1 MAQSK
6 ARDSRAA
13 PRSSALGALATP
25 RYATAWAAL
34 VYIVAT
40 LILAYPAL
48 VGRFLVNPASDQYI
62 GGYAFRE
69 FAAASLRAGHGFPLW
84 NPYLFGGMPYVAA
97 MSGDIFYPTF
107 LMRMIMPTDVAMTWA
122 FIIHIILAGFFT
134 YLFLRICRF
143 SFFGALTGGLIY
155 MMGGPISSYVSPG
168 HDGKLYVS
176 ALLPLVLYVLVRG
189 IRDGKAWSWGALA
202 LVTGLACLSPH
213 PQLFQYMLLLCGAFA
228 LWLAF
233 GTDNGSSLE
242 RRVAVKRL
250 GAAMLAVIVG
260 TLMGAIQYTSVF
272 QYVPWSP
279 RAGGLSGWD
288 HATSYSFPPEEL
300 INTYI
305 PQFTGMFNHYWG
317 RNGIHLHSEYL
328 GAVALVLALLGVV
341 YAWRP
346 ERRSFGRFWFV
357 TFIVALLW
365 TLGGFTPF
373 YHIVYALIPGTKYFR
388 APSTM
393 VFVVGLCVAIFAAL
407 GAERLER
414 GDVTRQYAVG
424 WLVAAGVVLLLGA
437 TGMLTNLAL
446 TLAPPEHQ
454 DGVSLNAPLLLV
466 GAVRTAIFSAAAAG
480 LLLALVM
487 GRAKRAVVAWA
498 VLALAAADLWSIEH
512 QYWIFSA
519 PAAQIYAANATT
531 DYVRKQPVPG
541 RVLQLPADAA
551 QSPYVPHDSYLFGN
565 ALMVQGI
572 RTVMGYHG
580 NEIGRY
586 HDLINARLTD
596 PQLWR
601 LLNVRYLLTN
611 LPSIPDSGFTKVVGP
626 TPDAAGTTTY
636 LYTVPGDD
644 PPAWVA
650 PVIVKA
656 ADTAVLVTVLDQRFD
671 IRRAA
676 LFDTSAAVQGQKIT
690 ALPEASTDTATVT
703 RYDPGHIEVNLAQ
716 PAPHGSA
723 LIVSENYY
731 PGWVATA
738 DGKPATVG
746 RADYI
751 LIGVALPDG
760 AKHVDLMFTSP
771 VYERGKMITIVATL
785 LALLLLAAGLIVDK
799 KRNA

>member
-1 MAQSK
+1 MAPSK

-13 PRSSALGALATP
+13 PRGLTLGTP
-25 RYATAWAAL
+25 RFAAAWAAL
-34 VYIVAT
+34 VYVVAT

-48 VGRFLVNPASDQYI
+48 VGQFLVNPTSDQYI
-62 GGYAFRE
+62 GGYAFRA

-107 LMRMIMPTDVAMTWA
+107 LLRLVMPVDVAMTWG
-122 FIIHIILAGFFT
+122 FIIHIVLAGFFT
-134 YLFLRICRF
+134 YMLLRLCRF
-143 SFFGALTGGLIY
+143 SFLGSLAGGLAY

-168 HDGKLYVS
+168 HDGKLFVS
-176 ALLPLVLYVLVRG
+176 ALLPLVLWLLVRG
-189 IRDGKAWSWGALA
+189 IRDGRNWVWGVLA
-202 LVTGLACLSPH
+202 IVIGLACLSPH
-213 PQLFQYMLLLCGAFA
+213 PQLFQYMLLVSGAFA
-228 LWLAF
+228 LWVAF
-233 GTDNGSSLE
+233 GSTDDAKLE
-242 RRVAVKRL
+242 RPVALKRL
-250 GAAMLAVIVG
+250 GAAFVAVCLG

-279 RAGGLSGWD
+279 RAGGLSGWE

-305 PQFTGMFNHYWG
+305 PQFTGMFGHYWG

-328 GAVALVLALLGVV
+328 GAVVLMLALLGVAQ
-341 YAWRP
+341 AWRK
-346 ERRSFGRFWFV
+346 EHRAFARFWLG

-373 YHIVYALIPGTKYFR
+373 YHIVYALVPGTKYFR

-393 VFVVGLCVAIFAAL
+393 VFVVGLSVAIFAAL
-407 GAERLER
+407 GVERLER
-414 GDVTRQYAVG
+414 AEVTRGYAIG
-424 WLVAAGVVLLLGA
+424 WLIAAAVVLLLGA
-437 TGMLTNLAL
+437 SNMLTNMASAI
-446 TLAPPEHQ
+446 APPEHQ
-454 DGVSLNAPLLLV
+454 EGVALNAHFLLL
-466 GAVRTAIFSAAAAG
+466 GSVRTALFTAVAAAA
-480 LLLALVM
+480 LLALVTE
-487 GRAKRAVVAWA
+487 RVRKSWA
-498 VLALAAADLWSIEH
+498 VIALVVLVVADLWSVEH
-512 QYWIFSA
+512 EYWIFSA
-519 PAAQIYAANATT
+519 PASQIYADNATL
-531 DYVRKQPVPG
+531 DYVNKQPVPG
-541 RVLQLPADAA
+541 RVLQLPAQSQDAPVA
-551 QSPYVPHDSYLFGN
+551 HDDAFLTGN
-565 ALMVQGI
+565 ALMVHGV

-586 HDLINARLTD
+586 DNLINARITD

-601 LLNVRYLLTN
+601 LLNVKYLLTN
-611 LPSIPDSGFTKVVGP
+611 LSNIPDSGFTRVAGP

-656 ADTAVLVTVLDQRFD
+656 PDNAVLATVLDPRFD

-676 LFDTSAAVQGQKIT
+676 IFDTSAAVEGEKIT
-690 ALPEASTDTATVT
+690 TLPEPSPVEATVT
-703 RYDPGHIEVNLAQ
+703 RYDPGHIEVSLAQ

-723 LIVSENYY
+723 LVVSENYY
-731 PGWVATA
+731 PGWIATA
-738 DGKPATVG
+738 DGKPATTG
-746 RADYI
+746 RADYV

-760 AKHVDLMFTSP
+760 AKHVDLTFVSP
-771 VYERGKMITIVATL
+771 VYERGKVITIVSIL
-785 LALLLLAAGLIVDK
+785 LALVLLAAGLFVDK

>member
-6 ARDSRAA
+6 ARDSRVAA
-13 PRSSALGALATP
+13 KAGRATALGEP
-25 RYATAWAAL
+25 RFATAWAAV

-40 LILAYPAL
+40 LILGYPAL
-48 VGRFLVNPASDQYI
+48 VGRFLVNPSSDQYI

-122 FIIHIILAGFFT
+122 FIIHIILAGLFT
-134 YLFLRICRF
+134 YILLRACRF
-143 SFFGALTGGLIY
+143 SFYGALTGGLVY

-176 ALLPLVLYVLVRG
+176 ALLPLVLFLLVRA
-189 IRDGKAWSWGALA
+189 IRDGKAWSYGVLA
-202 LVTGLACLSPH
+202 IVIGLACLSPH
-213 PQLFQYMLLLCGAFA
+213 PQLFQYMLLVSGAFA

-233 GTDNGSSLE
+233 GSDNAPALD
-242 RRVAVKRL
+242 RRVAFKRL
-250 GAAMLAVIVG
+250 GGSLAAVCVG
-260 TLMGAIQYTSVF
+260 TVMGAIQYTSVL

-279 RAGGLSGWD
+279 RAGGLSGWA

-305 PQFTGMFNHYWG
+305 PQFTGMFDHYWG
-317 RNGIHLHSEYL
+317 QNGIHLHSEYL
-328 GAVALVLALLGVV
+328 GAVGLMLALLGVV

-346 ERRSFGRFWFV
+346 DRRSFGRFWFI

-365 TLGGFTPF
+365 SLGGFTPF
-373 YHIVYALIPGTKYFR
+373 YHLVYALVPGTKYFR

-393 VFVVGLCVAIFAAL
+393 IFVVGLCVAIFAAF

-414 GDVTRQYAVG
+414 ADVTRQYAVG
-424 WLVAAGVVLLLGA
+424 WLIAAAVVLLLGV
-437 TGMLTNLAL
+437 TGILTNIAS
-446 TLAPPEHQ
+446 TIAPPDHQ
-454 DGVSLNAPLLLV
+454 EGVALNAPLLLV
-466 GAVRTAIFSAAAAG
+466 GAVRTAVFTAIAAG
-480 LLLALVM
+480 LLLLLVL
-487 GRAKRAVVAWA
+487 GKAKRAVIAWA
-498 VLALAAADLWSIEH
+498 VLVLTAADLWSIEH
-512 QYWIFSA
+512 QYWMFSA
-519 PAAQIYAANATT
+519 PAKVLYADNATL

-541 RVLQLPADAA
+541 RVLQLPANAPNA
-551 QSPYVPHDSYLFGN
+551 PIAPHDPFLEFN
-565 ALMVQGI
+565 ALMVQRI

-601 LLNVRYLLTN
+601 LLNVKYILTN
-611 LPSIPDSGFTKVVGP
+611 LPNIPDSGFTKVVGP
-626 TPDAAGTTTY
+626 TQDAAGTMTY
-636 LYTVPGDD
+636 LYTVPTDD

-656 ADTAVLVTVLDQRFD
+656 SDDQTLSAVLDPRFD
-671 IRRAA
+671 IRRGAI
-676 LFDTSAAVQGQKIT
+676 FDTSAAVQGARIT
-690 ALPEASTDTATVT
+690 SLPEPSAVEATVT
-703 RYDPGHIEVNLAQ
+703 RYDPGHIDVDLSQ
-716 PAPHGSA
+716 PAPRGSA
-723 LIVSENYY
+723 LMVSENYY

-738 DGKPATVG
+738 DGKPAVVG
-746 RADYI
+746 RADYV
-751 LIGVALPDG
+751 LIGVALPEG
-760 AKHVDLMFTSP
+760 ARHIDLTFTSAA
-771 VYERGKMITIVATL
+771 YERGKVITIVAIL
-785 LALLLLAAGLIVDK
+785 IALAMLAAGIALDK
-799 KRNA
+799 KQHA